1 MSAAILERLSH
12 DLATLPDRSAPQ
24 ISGQVVRYDGLVV
37 ECSGFPASPG
47 DLCLIYPRHAAP
59 GTPPVEGEVVGFSDG
74 KNLLFLDTA
83 GAQITLG
90 DPVVLRRAGRQCE
103 VGPELLGRVIDASGA
118 PLDGR
123 PAPKPSDLWPLAGK
137 PLNPLAREPVKE
149 VLDVGVRIL
158 NSSMTIGRGQ
168 RVGIMAGSGVGK
180 SVLIEMMTHNT
191 TADVIV
197 VGLIG
202 ERAREVG
209 DFVSRV
215 MTPEAAARVCV
226 VAVPADR
233 SPLLRLRAANRTTAI
248 AEYFRDQGKDVLLI
262 MDSLTRVAHAKR
274 EAGLALGEQPTA
286 KGYTPSVISL
296 IPSLIERCGPGLPG
310 QGTITALYTVLADGD
325 DTTND
330 PVVDSARAI
339 LDGHMVLSRAQAQ
352 RGIYPAIDL
361 PASVSRVM
369 NDIVPPEHISAS
381 QRLRRLISLYN
392 ENRDL
397 MLMGGYSA
405 GQDKDLDAA
414 IKNWPQIESFICQMK
429 HEKVTFQESQKQLL
443 ELIGATS

>member
-1 MSAAILERLSH
+1 MSTLLARLEQ
-12 DLATLPDRSAPQ
+12 DLATLPERYAPQ

-37 ECSGFPASPG
+37 ESSGFPASPG
-47 DLCLIYPRHAAP
+47 DLCLIQPRHPTPGAAP
-59 GTPPVEGEVVGFSDG
+59 IEGEVVGFSNG

-83 GAQITLG
+83 GAQIKLG
-90 DPVVLRRAGRQCE
+90 DSVVLRRAGRMCE

-123 PAPKPSDLWPLAGK
+123 PAPTPSELWPLAGK
-137 PLNPLAREPVKE
+137 PLNPLARQPVTE

-158 NSSMTIGRGQ
+158 NSAMTIGRGQ

-215 MTPEAAARVCV
+215 MTPEAAGRVCV

-296 IPSLIERCGPGLPG
+296 IPALIERCGTGVLG

-361 PASVSRVM
+361 PSSISRVM
-369 NDIVPPEHISAS
+369 NDIVSPEHVQAS

-414 IKNWPQIESFICQMK
+414 IALWPKIEAFIGQLK
-429 HEKVTFQESQKQLL
+429 SEKVTFEQSAQQLIK
-443 ELIGATS
+443 LIGTKT

>member
-1 MSAAILERLSH
+1 MSTLLERLEH
-12 DLATLPDRSAPQ
+12 DLATLPERYAPQ

-47 DLCLIYPRHAAP
+47 DLCLIQPRHAPP
-59 GTPPVEGEVVGFSDG
+59 GTPPIEGEVVGFSNG

-90 DPVVLRRAGRQCE
+90 DPVTLRRAGRMCE

-123 PAPKPSDLWPLAGK
+123 AAPKPSDLWPLAGK
-137 PLNPLAREPVKE
+137 PLNPLARQPVSE

-158 NSSMTIGRGQ
+158 NSAMTIGRGQ

-191 TADVIV
+191 TADVII

-296 IPSLIERCGPGLPG
+296 IPALIERCGPGLPG
-310 QGTITALYTVLADGD
+310 QGSITALYTVLADGD

-361 PASVSRVM
+361 PSSISRVM
-369 NDIVPPEHISAS
+369 NDIVSPEHVEAS

-414 IKNWPQIESFICQMK
+414 IALWPKIEAFIGQLK
-429 HEKVTFQESQKQLL
+429 SEKVTFEQSAQQLL
-443 ELIGATS
+443 KLIGSKP